1 MADPKSHRRASG
13 SSRRASGSSRRA
25 SGSKATRKRK
35 LTWKRVV
42 GRIAMATT
50 IVALVL
56 AIVAVVGALLFY
68 QRTTLPDPNKD
79 FNTNTTFVNYRDG
92 RTRIGSFAVQNRTTI
107 PYDQMSPH
115 IKDAVV
121 AAENRTFWTDRGISP
136 SGIARSVVQIVRG
149 GEIQG
154 GGSTITQ
161 QYIKIYYL
169 TSDRTMTRKFRELA
183 LAVKMG
189 KEKSKEEILR
199 DYLNT
204 IYFGRGAYGIQA
216 ASRAYFNVDAKDLT
230 VEQSAVLASVLN
242 NPSLFDP
249 SEGPN
254 NSKRLLDRYR
264 YVLDGMQEMGKI
276 SKAEHSKA
284 YGQLPAFPEI
294 PLNSRYG
301 GTKGY
306 LLTAVR
312 DELLNNGFTDAQISG
327 GGLNIT
333 TTFDATMQAEAVKVG
348 QAYRAKVAA
357 DASPKQDPNNLHIAI
372 ASVQV
377 GTGEVLAMYGGDD
390 YVKNSRNWATTD
402 RPAAST
408 FKPYAAVAGLRNG
421 FSLRSRLNGNTF
433 TPAGDNSTV
442 RNEFNEQ
449 YGQVSLLKATEDSI
463 NTAFVD
469 LTEQI
474 PNGPVAVIKAA
485 NDAGVA
491 KGAGWDANNRISLGT
506 AEVSPLEQAGGYATF
521 ANDGKQVANHVVAK
535 VTDIDGKTLYEN
547 KPKAKQTIEPDIS
560 RDITYALQ
568 SVVKQGT
575 GGRVADL
582 GYDIAGKTGTS
593 GVGDAI
599 TSAWFVAYT
608 KQISTSV
615 MFVAGDGGNGD
626 LDPYKRPGDGTFFG
640 GTYPAMVWADYMK
653 VAMKGQKNIP
663 FAEPAWVNSGSSK
676 DSTVNPSSDSPTPT
690 PTSDS
695 PTPTPTTESPSPTPE
710 QSSAPPSQAPSE
722 PASSA
727 PPQPSDP
734 TTSSGATT
742 TQSPPNQPTQQ
753 ATSSATA
760 SR

>member
-1 MADPKSHRRASG
+1 MAEPRTRTASPAG
-13 SSRRASGSSRRA
+13 RGAPR
-25 SGSKATRKRK
+25 RKRK

-42 GRIAMATT
+42 GRIAVVTT
-50 IVALVL
+50 VGALVL
-56 AIVAVVGALLFY
+56 ALVAAIAGLMFY

-92 RTRIGSFAVQNRTTI
+92 KTRIGSFAVQNRTSI
-107 PYDQMSPH
+107 PYAQMSDN

-136 SGIARSVVQIVRG
+136 SGIARSIVQIVRG

-169 TSDRTMTRKFRELA
+169 TSDRTMSRKFRELA
-183 LAVKMG
+183 LAVKLG
-189 KEKSKEEILR
+189 KERSKQEILR

-216 ASRAYFNVDAKDLT
+216 ASRAYFNIDAKDLSLD
-230 VEQSAVLASVLN
+230 QAAVLASVLN

-264 YVLDGMQEMGKI
+264 YVLDGMLEMGKI
-276 SKAEHSKA
+276 TKAEHDKA
-284 YGQLPAFPEI
+284 YQQLPSFPEV
-294 PLNSRYG
+294 PLNTRYG

-312 DELLNNGFTDAQISG
+312 KELLNNGFTDAQISG
-327 GGLNIT
+327 GGLNVT
-333 TTFDATMQAEAVKVG
+333 TTFDATMQAQAVKVG
-348 QAYRAKVAA
+348 QAYRTSVAKA
-357 DASPKQDPNNLHIAI
+357 ASPKQDPDKLHIAI

-402 RPAAST
+402 RAAAST
-408 FKPYAAVAGLRNG
+408 FKPYATVAGLRNG
-421 FSLRSRLNGNTF
+421 FSLRSRLNGDTF
-433 TPAGDNSTV
+433 TPTGDSSPI
-442 RNEFNEQ
+442 RNEFNHQ
-449 YGQVSLLKATEDSI
+449 YGQVSLLKATEESI

-474 PNGPVAVIKAA
+474 PNGPTAVIKAA
-485 NDAGVA
+485 TDAGVP
-491 KGAGWDANNRISLGT
+491 KGPGWDNNNRIALGT

-521 ANDGKQVANHVVAK
+521 ANDGKQVGNHVVAK

-547 KPKAKQTIEPDIS
+547 KPKAQQKIEADIS
-560 RDITYALQ
+560 KDVTYSLQ

-582 GYDIAGKTGTS
+582 GYDVAGKTGTS
-593 GVGDAI
+593 GVGTAI

-663 FAEPAWVNSGSSK
+663 FAPPVWVNSGSKK
-676 DSTVNPSSDSPTPT
+676 DSTVNPSS
-690 PTSDS
+690 
-695 PTPTPTTESPSPTPE
+695 PSPTP
-710 QSSAPPSQAPSE
+710 SSATPSVSTPPPSSATPSVAPSTQAPSSQV
-722 PASSA
+722 PSQPVPSAPAPSQLPTSVAPSVQPSVSVAPTAGASSA
-727 PPQPSDP
+727 
-734 TTSSGATT
+734 
-742 TQSPPNQPTQQ
+742 
-753 ATSSATA
+753 SATP
-760 SR
+760 

>member
-1 MADPKSHRRASG
+1 MAEPRRTSPT
-13 SSRRASGSSRRA
+13 
-25 SGSKATRKRK
+25 KATTRTKAPRRGKRK
-35 LTWKRVV
+35 LTWKRIV
-42 GRIAMATT
+42 GRAVVTFT
-50 IVALVL
+50 ILGLITALV
-56 AIVAVVGALLFY
+56 AAVAGIVFY

-92 RTRIGSFAVQNRTTI
+92 KTRIGSFAVQNRTTVT
-107 PYDQMSPH
+107 YDQMSPH

-136 SGIARSVVQIVRG
+136 SGIARSVWQIVRG

-189 KEKSKEEILR
+189 KQTSKEDILR

-204 IYFGRGAYGIQA
+204 IYFGRGAYGVQA

-230 VEQSAVLASVLN
+230 IEQSAVLASVLN

-249 SEGPN
+249 SEGTN

-264 YVLDGMQEMGKI
+264 YVLQGMVETGKI
-276 SKAEHSKA
+276 SQAEYQKASQ
-284 YGQLPAFPEI
+284 QLPTFPEV

-301 GTKGY
+301 GPKGY

-312 DELLNNGFTDAQISG
+312 NELLNNGFTDAQISG
-327 GGLNIT
+327 GGLNVT
-333 TTFDATMQAEAVKVG
+333 TTFDAIMQAEAVKVG
-348 QAYRAKVAA
+348 QAYRTSVAKA
-357 DASPKQDPNNLHIAI
+357 ASPAQDPNNLHIAI

-433 TPAGDNSTV
+433 TPAGDSSSV

-474 PNGPVAVIKAA
+474 PNGPGAVIKAA

-535 VTDIDGKTLYEN
+535 VTDLDGKTLYEN
-547 KPKAKQTIEPDIS
+547 KPKATQKIEPDIS

-568 SVVKQGT
+568 SVVEQGT
-575 GGRVADL
+575 GGRVANL

-615 MFVAGDGGNGD
+615 MFVAGDGGNAD

-653 VAMKGQKNIP
+653 VALKGQKNIP
-663 FAEPAWVNSGSSK
+663 FAEPAWVNSGSKK
-676 DSTVNPSSDSPTPT
+676 DSTVNPSSPSPAP
-690 PTSDS
+690 SS
-695 PTPTPTTESPSPTPE
+695 ESPSPTP
-710 QSSAPPSQAPSE
+710 SSESPSPTPSSEAPTSQPPSE

-727 PPQPSDP
+727 PVSQQPTSSRP
-734 TTSSGATT
+734 TTSR
-742 TQSPPNQPTQQ
+742 TQTSQAQPTQSEPAKPTRQ
-753 ATSSATA
+753 ATSSSTS

>member
-1 MADPKSHRRASG
+1 MAEPRRTSPT
-13 SSRRASGSSRRA
+13 
-25 SGSKATRKRK
+25 KATTRTQAPRRGKRK

-42 GRIAMATT
+42 GRTVVTVT
-50 IVALVL
+50 ILGLVMALVAAVA
-56 AIVAVVGALLFY
+56 AILFY

-92 RTRIGSFAVQNRTTI
+92 KTRIGSFAVQNRTTI
-107 PYDQMSPH
+107 PYDQMSPF

-136 SGIARSVVQIVRG
+136 TGIARSVVQIVRG

-183 LAVKMG
+183 LAVKMN
-189 KEKSKEEILR
+189 KQTSKQDILR

-204 IYFGRGAYGIQA
+204 IYFGRGAYGVQA
-216 ASRAYFNVDAKDLT
+216 ASKAYFNVDAKDLT
-230 VEQSAVLASVLN
+230 IEQSAVLASVLN

-249 SEGPN
+249 SEGTN

-264 YVLDGMQEMGKI
+264 YVLNGMREMGKI
-276 SKAEHSKA
+276 TDAEYTKAA
-284 YGQLPAFPEI
+284 TQLPTFPEI

-312 DELLNNGFTDAQISG
+312 NELLNNGFTDAQISG
-327 GGLNIT
+327 GGLNVT

-348 QAYRAKVAA
+348 QAYRASVAKA
-357 DASPKQDPNNLHIAI
+357 ASPAQDPNNLHIAI

-421 FSLRSRLNGNTF
+421 FSLRSQLNGNTF
-433 TPAGDNSTV
+433 TPAGDSSTV

-449 YGQVSLLKATEDSI
+449 YGRVSLLKATEDSI

-474 PNGPVAVIKAA
+474 PQGPTEVIKAA

-491 KGAGWDANNRISLGT
+491 KGAGWDSNNRISLGT

-521 ANDGKQVANHVVAK
+521 ANDGKQAANHVVAK
-535 VTDIDGKTLYEN
+535 VADLNGKTLYEN
-547 KPKAKQTIEPDIS
+547 KPKAEQKIEQDIA

-568 SVVKQGT
+568 SVVEQGT
-575 GGRVADL
+575 GGRVANL
-582 GYDIAGKTGTS
+582 GYDVAGKTGTS

-663 FAEPAWVNSGSSK
+663 FAEPEWVNVGK
-676 DSTVNPSSDSPTPT
+676 EKNPSPTPT
-690 PTSDS
+690 SATPSATPSS
-695 PTPTPTTESPSPTPE
+695 ESPAPTPSSESPAAPE
-710 QSSAPPSQAPSE
+710 SSAPPTSAAPTDPATSAAPE
-722 PASSA
+722 TSAPASDPPSA
-727 PPQPSDP
+727 P
-734 TTSSGATT
+734 
-742 TQSPPNQPTQQ
+742 
-753 ATSSATA
+753 ATSAAGSASATP
-760 SR
+760 